1 MDRPRTAHPPWH
13 VAHVIGQL
21 RTGGAERQLV
31 NYLLAAD
38 RREFR
43 HTAVCLSGRGELA
56 DLVESAGIPV
66 VSMPVRTRTAP
77 VSLWRFAA
85 WLRREQVAVVHTHM
99 YHAALWGRLAGRL
112 ARVPV
117 LVTTEHGKE
126 LWKSRWQVAIDH
138 ELSRITARHIV
149 VARDGLEIRRSRERI
164 PAAKLALIPN
174 GVPIP
179 ADPANDPGRRR
190 VRAEFRLD
198 ESAPVIGA
206 VGRIVEAKGY
216 EFLFVALATLRP
228 RFPAL
233 KCLLAGTGE
242 LRRALE
248 RRAGELGIADMV
260 VWAGNRGDIP
270 DVLAAMDIWVMS
282 SVREGLP
289 VALLEAMAAAK
300 PIVATAV
307 GGIPDAA
314 RHDSEALLVPAADAE
329 ELAAAIG
336 RLLGDRELSDRLAH
350 TARARAVA
358 EYGIESVARRIEAV
372 YRQELAARSEV
383 RG

>member
-1 MDRPRTAHPPWH
+1 MDLPRTAQAPWH

-38 RREFR
+38 RRDFR

-56 DLVESAGIPV
+56 DQVESAGIPV
-66 VSMPVRTRTAP
+66 VRMPVRTRTAP
-77 VSLWRFAA
+77 ASLWRFAA
-85 WLRREQVAVVHTHM
+85 WLRHERVAVVHTHM

-138 ELSRITARHIV
+138 QLSRSTARHIV
-149 VARDGLEIRRSRERI
+149 VARDGLEIRRTRERI
-164 PAAKLALIPN
+164 PASKLTLIPN

-179 ADPANDPGRRR
+179 ADPANLAGRRR
-190 VRAEFRLD
+190 VRAEFGID
-198 ESAPVIGA
+198 DSSPVIGA
-206 VGRIVEAKGY
+206 VGRIVEAKGL
-216 EFLFVALATLRP
+216 EFLFAALGTLRA

-242 LRRALE
+242 LRPALE
-248 RRAGELGIADMV
+248 RRASEIGIADML

-270 DVLAAMDIWVMS
+270 DILAAMDIWVMS

-300 PIVATAV
+300 PIVATSV
-307 GGIPDAA
+307 GGIPDAV
-314 RHDSEALLVPAADAE
+314 RHDVEALLVPAADAE
-329 ELAAAIG
+329 ALAAAVG
-336 RLLGDRELSDRLAH
+336 RLLGDPDLSGRLAH
-350 TARARAVA
+350 AARERAVA
-358 EYGIESVARRIEAV
+358 AYGIESVARRIEAV
-372 YRQELAARSEV
+372 YRQELTTGTEAR
-383 RG
+383 G